1 MLSVIIAT
9 LNNERALVRTLSA
22 LVPAAATGVVR
33 EVIVADGGSTDA
45 TVEIADLAGCDITT
59 SGETLEKRM
68 AAAASKARS
77 DWLMFL
83 RPGVIPDPT
92 WADEIRQFVQQTELG
107 GDAGLNAAVFRRS
120 KMFSPNTSVLVEAL
134 SMLRTALFT
143 RIEPDQGLII
153 ARRQYEAMGG
163 HRAAADTEI
172 DLLRRI
178 GRQLVLLRSGAAF
191 AAE

>member
-59 SGETLEKRM
+59 SGETLEKRL

-92 WADEIRQFVQQTELG
+92 WADEIRQFVQQTELQ

-120 KMFSPNTSVLVEAL
+120 NMFSPNTSVLVEAL
-134 SMLRTALFT
+134 SMLRTALFS

-153 ARRQYEAMGG
+153 ARRQYEVMGG
-163 HRAAADTEI
+163 YRAAPDTET

-178 GRQLVLLRSGAAF
+178 GRRLVLLRSGAAF
-191 AAE
+191 AGD